1 MTPCDARFC
10 PPTPPFRIGPEQ
22 ASTFALVSFVCNGS
36 ATGGPPASETLSHAL
51 RLRHGLLRLGSSVT
65 TVAVVHGYSDESLA
79 VLRRSGWDQVHD
91 VSQRVRD
98 LSRLMRPIGSLAAG
112 KAGKHW
118 PRVLRRSQR
127 LLPPS
132 YEAAVQSS
140 TTPVALKTAQKNA
153 TAALGLEK
161 NYLGNGAFSSW
172 AKWWELPRHSDP
184 AAHACGTL
192 PLLAWNLTQFERVL
206 VVAPDAA
213 CLLADPLPWMR
224 AHSDHYL
231 IGSHDRADDF
241 GAALPRRAWD
251 GIDDRLL
258 YLQPDAQLF
267 ALLLESA
274 QSGSYLPFAGTARD
288 VIETIFPTHIAFPP
302 LPAHSKA
309 ACSGGGDAGGDAG
322 LSPHHLEPTATVPT
336 ATVPTAS
343 STTAST
349 ISTGFTDPT
358 RAPPRPSVA
367 DLTVPHPRWWMLYR
381 GEVAAKQLWPKH
393 TEARA
398 IAPPSGCSDGS
409 ASCHVRALGL
419 GCQDSAVASQ
429 CTLSCGTCHALRPLR
444 LAFVVFI
451 CNGGNDYY
459 GNPPTEQIVRA
470 LRLRRSLSRLQSQIR
485 TVAVVHGFGNASI
498 AALRHVGWEVR
509 DISGVD
515 AGAIMRQIRRETVGY
530 HWPRYRTVQARE
542 DNMCRAVHLLAWSL
556 VEFDRVLLSDLDLCM
571 AEDPLPWLRRHAG
584 AHFVAFSEMA
594 KMRGFRGINV
604 HMALLHPSEV
614 LGRVVLDKA
623 RTASYVPYTRGA
635 QDVIE
640 TVFATQVQFDE
651 WPKHVHA
658 MLGKVDYRECERDAR
673 HHLRAQP
680 GNLAA
685 FAEVDERML
694 AHERTLI
701 RRLGGWRGRVDVGK
715 DGPRHRP
722 TAHHAHGHG

>member
-1 MTPCDARFC
+1 M
-10 PPTPPFRIGPEQ
+10 
-22 ASTFALVSFVCNGS
+22 
-36 ATGGPPASETLSHAL
+36 
-51 RLRHGLLRLGSSVT
+51 
-65 TVAVVHGYSDESLA
+65 
-79 VLRRSGWDQVHD
+79 
-91 VSQRVRD
+91 
-98 LSRLMRPIGSLAAG
+98 
-112 KAGKHW
+112 
-118 PRVLRRSQR
+118 
-127 LLPPS
+127 
-132 YEAAVQSS
+132 
-140 TTPVALKTAQKNA
+140 
-153 TAALGLEK
+153 
-161 NYLGNGAFSSW
+161 
-172 AKWWELPRHSDP
+172 
-184 AAHACGTL
+184 
-192 PLLAWNLTQFERVL
+192 
-206 VVAPDAA
+206 
-213 CLLADPLPWMR
+213 
-224 AHSDHYL
+224 
-231 IGSHDRADDF
+231 
-241 GAALPRRAWD
+241 
-251 GIDDRLL
+251 
-258 YLQPDAQLF
+258 
-267 ALLLESA
+267 
-274 QSGSYLPFAGTARD
+274 
-288 VIETIFPTHIAFPP
+288 IETIFPTHIAFPP

-358 RAPPRPSVA
+358 RAPLRPSVA

-459 GNPPTEQIVRA
+459 GNPPAEQIIRA

-722 TAHHAHGHG
+722 TAHHAHGQG